1 MDNTGVAQEHLRS
14 DALHATTTIH
24 RELNTGIEHGS
35 SWLKDP
41 YPILCTTA
49 TPIYSNWTGNEIH
62 FHTWLMLMLNDTTT
76 KKYFITNN
84 ATCKYLITKTYMYK
98 LQDIVSYMYLVD
110 GTIVSTHHSD
120 KSLLTVTSEANEDPA
135 LNFWDM
141 PGGSFLGISQLAF
154 LMASTQPSTA
164 W

>member
-1 MDNTGVAQEHLRS
+1 
-14 DALHATTTIH
+14 
-24 RELNTGIEHGS
+24 
-35 SWLKDP
+35 
-41 YPILCTTA
+41 
-49 TPIYSNWTGNEIH
+49 
-62 FHTWLMLMLNDTTT
+62 MLMLNDTTT

-135 LNFWDM
+135 LNF
-141 PGGSFLGISQLAF
+141 
-154 LMASTQPSTA
+154 
-164 W
+164 